1 MKAFIVADEARCIAC
16 RTCEVACV
24 QAHSAED
31 ARQLT
36 AFSPRL
42 KVQRWGEI
50 SVPVMCHQCERASCV
65 EVCPVGALTIGKRAV
80 ESDDARCIG
89 CLRCVI
95 ACPFGAI
102 SVESYPDAEDSTVL
116 KCDLCG
122 HREEGPACVSVCPTQ
137 ALQLMTDAEL
147 QRYRRGRIAKSAI
160 RQR

>member
-16 RTCEVACV
+16 RTCEVACAL
-24 QAHSAED
+24 AHSAED
-31 ARQLT
+31 AGQLA

-42 KVQRWGEI
+42 KVQRLGEV

-65 EVCPVGALTIGKRAV
+65 EACPVGALTIGKRAV
-80 ESDDARCIG
+80 DADDTRCIG

-102 SVESYPDAEDSTVL
+102 TVETPPGAETSAIL

-122 HREEGPACVSVCPTQ
+122 HREEGPACVGTCPTQ

-147 QRYRRGRIAKSAI
+147 RRYRRGRIAKSAVHP
-160 RQR
+160 R